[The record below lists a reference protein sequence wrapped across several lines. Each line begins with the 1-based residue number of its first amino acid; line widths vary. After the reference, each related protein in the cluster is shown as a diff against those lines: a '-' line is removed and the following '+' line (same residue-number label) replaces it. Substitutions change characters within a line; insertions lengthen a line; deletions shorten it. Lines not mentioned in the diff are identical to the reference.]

1 MVDFSIHSCWSRRA
15 LPIRRPLKKLEDSEG
30 LSSVQK
36 STTGKGLEHAW
47 FLPVTVRRSVQQ
59 KQCDEGKNGQKEER
73 GFGGWGA
80 DHTGPLA
87 MGFILHEVGNH

>member
-1 MVDFSIHSCWSRRA
+1 MR
-15 LPIRRPLKKLEDSEG
+15 
-30 LSSVQK
+30 
-36 STTGKGLEHAW
+36 
-47 FLPVTVRRSVQQ
+47 Q